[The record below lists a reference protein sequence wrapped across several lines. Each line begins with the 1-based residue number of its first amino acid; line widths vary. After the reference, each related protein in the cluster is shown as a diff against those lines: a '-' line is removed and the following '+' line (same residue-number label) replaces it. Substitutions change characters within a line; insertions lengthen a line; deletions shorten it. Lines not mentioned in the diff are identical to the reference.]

1 MIQIRNGSLI
11 LVVILVPIFLLMTS
25 IRLLLLPVFTQLE
38 YKRPGFPPDQY
49 GFTLQER
56 LKWSRVSLDY
66 LTNSAG
72 IEFLANEKLDAATPL
87 FNEREL
93 SHMLDVKNL
102 VQAMLIAWP
111 LIGIFILLVGIASMR
126 GGWSVLF
133 WQAISRGGWAS
144 VGLIV
149 AILVSVL
156 VSFNALFTGFHRIFF
171 SGETWLFLYS
181 DSLIRLFPL
190 VFWQDAFIVM
200 GVLVLLGGT
209 ILGVYGNKL
218 SR

>member
-1 MIQIRNGSLI
+1 
-11 LVVILVPIFLLMTS
+11 
-25 IRLLLLPVFTQLE
+25 
-38 YKRPGFPPDQY
+38 
-49 GFTLQER
+49 
-56 LKWSRVSLDY
+56 
-66 LTNSAG
+66 
-72 IEFLANEKLDAATPL
+72 
-87 FNEREL
+87 
-93 SHMLDVKNL
+93 
-102 VQAMLIAWP
+102 
-111 LIGIFILLVGIASMR
+111 MR